1 MAKFVK
7 KAIAPKVI
15 QYLDEIGSDDNL
27 LAVHNVR
34 AIIRLQFD
42 ALVEAAYSLDKEKR
56 YSANRRKNIAN
67 GPGITAQA
75 NLALNEVASFDSIEN
90 AATDISNEQLYNML
104 VEEIRGLKGQ
114 VVQNTKTLEG
124 FTGGSSR
131 SEISRNVDKYDTKIK
146 GWENTNEAQA
156 SHSFELSTQFNSF
169 LNELSRSVKS
179 VTRSGYSDKFKFL
192 FTIIPRTLDC
202 REFDKSH
209 MQEIKSALLN
219 KNTTRG
225 IKNEKKA
232 LNAKT
237 INGYLSHYRSFFSWL
252 VKHVDGVN
260 DNPFTNVSIKVNQ
273 LENVNRRALSN
284 DEVQKIL
291 NYKVQH
297 PLEAKTFR
305 DDAYWFLPIA
315 LYTGMRLNEIS
326 ELRLDDIKIVD
337 GIWCFDLGGH
347 NTKNITSRRLVP
359 ISQQLLN
366 LDLLAYIYKL
376 KERGRT
382 FLFYQIRLGKK
393 TPGRS
398 GWGEPIS
405 RWFNRS
411 VTKVIGISKEAER
424 KNKTTVV
431 FHCFRH
437 TMIRACIEKGAQKH
451 LVKRIVGH
459 SQDDQI
465 TLGVYSDV
473 DKISLKALK
482 GVLDCNLN
490 WLI

>member
-1 MAKFVK
+1 MQHPDIVGN
-7 KAIAPKVI
+7 
-15 QYLDEIGSDDNL
+15 EDNL
-27 LAVHNVR
+27 LAVHNVKS
-34 AIIRLQFD
+34 IIRFEFD
-42 ALVEAAYSLDKEKR
+42 ALVETVHSANKEKR
-56 YSANRRKNIAN
+56 HSANRRKNIAN
-67 GPGITAQA
+67 RQGITAQA
-75 NLALNEVASFDSIEN
+75 KLIINEAASFDGSES
-90 AATDISNEQLYNML
+90 AATDMSNIQLYKML
-104 VEEIRGLKGQ
+104 VEEIRELKWQ

-124 FTGGSSR
+124 FTGGSSKGKK
-131 SEISRNVDKYDTKIK
+131 SSNLDKYDIKIK
-146 GWENTNEAQA
+146 REENTNHVQA
-156 SHSFELSTQFNSF
+156 NLELSTQFHFF
-169 LNELSRSVKS
+169 LNELSRSVKRD
-179 VTRSGYSDKFKFL
+179 TRSSYSDKFKFL

-225 IKNEKKA
+225 IKNQKKV
-232 LNAKT
+232 LHAKT
-237 INGYLSHYRSFFSWL
+237 INGYLSHYRTFFRWL
-252 VKHVDGVN
+252 VKHVDGVS
-260 DNPFTNVSIKVNQ
+260 DNPFANVSIKVNQ
-273 LENVNRRALSN
+273 LENTRRRAFSN
-284 DEVQKIL
+284 IEVQKIL

-297 PLEAKTFR
+297 QLEAKTFR

-326 ELRLDDIKIVD
+326 EIRLDDIKIVD
-337 GIWCFDLGGH
+337 DIWCFDLRGH

-359 ISQQLLN
+359 ICQQLLN

-376 KERGRT
+376 KERRRK
-382 FLFYQIRLGKK
+382 FLFYQIRLGRKA
-393 TPGRS
+393 PGKS

-411 VTKVIGISKEAER
+411 VIKVIGINKEIES

-473 DKISLKALK
+473 DNISLKVLK
-482 GVLDCNLN
+482 DVLDYNLY
-490 WLI
+490 WAV